1 MNLNPKGDIFGVHQP
16 WELCTSKKKKEKRI
30 RGWCRREWD
39 GGEEKKIINVHTF
52 GFNCYFIWLL
62 FLNGRVTSPVN
73 IIYIAQLTFPHVRR
87 N

>member
-1 MNLNPKGDIFGVHQP
+1 M
-16 WELCTSKKKKEKRI
+16 
-30 RGWCRREWD
+30 REWD
-39 GGEEKKIINVHTF
+39 GGEEKNIINVHNF